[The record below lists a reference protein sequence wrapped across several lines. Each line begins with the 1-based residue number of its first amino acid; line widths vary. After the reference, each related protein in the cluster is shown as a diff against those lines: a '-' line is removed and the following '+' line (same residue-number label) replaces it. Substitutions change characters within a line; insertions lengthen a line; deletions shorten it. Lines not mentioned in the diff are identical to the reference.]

1 MSGHIPSLTR
11 ASISSPLQE
20 HVLSVPELLEI
31 RHDGELRNRWGS
43 AQQNLRVHSRRGH
56 VFLDRVGGD
65 EALVV
70 RPSRGGGA
78 VHGVVAREVV
88 MDLGVSLRIETHG
101 AAVQGLGAGL
111 RV

>member
-31 RHDGELRNRWGS
+31 RHHGELHNRWGG

-78 VHGVVAREVV
+78 VHVAVQHEVV
-88 MDLGVSLRIETHG
+88 LVLGMSLQVETRS
-101 AAVQGLGAGL
+101 AAWQF
-111 RV
+111 RVFKV